1 MEMTNITKIYKF
13 KAKGFKIKSYLLC
26 LGNTSKDF
34 TIDNINNTGLKGV
47 VKVFLLIIM
56 LLMLMIFLDIHR
68 YLMKET

>member
-13 KAKGFKIKSYLLC
+13 KAKGSKIISYLLC

-47 VKVFLLIIM
+47 V
-56 LLMLMIFLDIHR
+56 
-68 YLMKET
+68 

>member
-13 KAKGFKIKSYLLC
+13 KAKGSKIKSYLLC

-47 VKVFLLIIM
+47 V
-56 LLMLMIFLDIHR
+56 
-68 YLMKET
+68 